1 MDFCHLHTHTQYSLL
16 DGHCEIDNLVKRAKE
31 LGQSAMAITD
41 HGSLYGIVDFY
52 KACKKYGVKPVLGSE
67 FYLCEDI
74 SKKERGYTHLI
85 LLAKNETGLKNL
97 YKLSS
102 LSFTKGFYSKP
113 RVDKSLLKEYG
124 EGVVCLTACINGKI
138 PRLLS
143 EGNLEG
149 AYNEAVDLCKIFG
162 RDNVYI
168 EIQYHGIKEEA
179 RIIPLLVKTAQKAE
193 LKCVLTNDIHYVDK
207 EDSFYQDVLMCISM
221 QKQLDDTDR
230 IKFETDEFYLKS
242 ADEMRETFSELLPDE
257 SITEYMENTL
267 EIAEKCN
274 VEIKFHNFSFPKFFQ
289 DKTREETEIFF
300 RKLCKKGLSMRYA
313 AVTSEM
319 EKQLNHEMDVIC
331 EMGFCD
337 YFLIVWDFVRFAK
350 TNGIA
355 VGPGRGSAAGSL
367 VSYVLNITTV
377 DPLKYGLVFER
388 FLNKERVSMP
398 DIDIDFCNE
407 RRDEVIEY
415 VTKKY
420 TPDRVCRILTFGT
433 LKARAAI
440 KDTARVMG
448 VPYYK
453 ADSVTK
459 LIPPSPRIKIDDV
472 LNSNGRLKS
481 LYNSDFEIKKLIDTA
496 KKLEGH
502 LRHGSIHAAG
512 VLITGERADSLVPLT
527 FISDSVATQFEMG
540 TIEELGLLKMDFLG
554 LRNLSIIKNTI
565 EDIKNEYGIQID
577 FSKDGYDDSD
587 TYKLI
592 ANGNTD
598 GVFQLE
604 SGGMKRFLKEFKPKS
619 LEDIIAAIALY
630 RPGPMD
636 KIPEFIRNKEHPENI
651 TYKCPKLKEIL
662 DITYGCIVYQEQ
674 VMEIFRSLA
683 GYTYGQADIVRKA
696 ISKKK
701 ADVLSEQREKFI
713 NGCLKNGISKK
724 ISSEIFGDIEAF
736 ADYAFNKAHSVCYAV
751 LAYETAYLKCKYPP
765 YFFASV
771 LSTFMDFTEKCA
783 FYIESAENMGIKTLP
798 PRINF
803 SDVLFTVKGN
813 SIMFGLAAIKGIGK
827 SMAEEIVDE
836 RKTGGAFLSF
846 DDFLKRMIKRR
857 INRGAVESLIKAG
870 CFEGFD
876 KRINLIRTYESSMNS
891 FISISRSNVEGQL
904 SFTDMTL
911 KEPDGETVL
920 EYDESKIEPPTK
932 VDLEMEHEVL
942 GLYISGHPLRE
953 FIKLIKEITKYE
965 IFSVKEQIYSLGMIP
980 NELSGE
986 ITFVGVVKNISQKR
1000 TKQGKAM
1007 ALFTLEDISAS
1018 CECILF
1024 PDSYIKNEVFLQ
1036 EDNIVEARGKI
1047 ELESD
1052 ERIKFIVTSLND
1064 FSKREPEY
1072 RLYIKLNEEDKPK
1085 LPQILKCL
1093 KFHSGKTPVY
1103 FYYPDEK
1110 KTLLA
1115 PEEYRTAKSDF
1126 LVSELCGILPEENI
1140 KYIKVNG

>member
-113 RVDKSLLKEYG
+113 RIDKKLLREYS
-124 EGVVCLTACINGKI
+124 EGVICLTACINGKI

-242 ADEMRETFSELLPDE
+242 ADEMKETFSDLLPDE
-257 SITEYMENTL
+257 SITEYMKNTL

-289 DKTREETEIFF
+289 DKTKEETEIFF

-313 AVTSEM
+313 AVTPEM

-713 NGCLKNGISKK
+713 NGCLKNGISEK

-942 GLYISGHPLRE
+942 GLYIS
-953 FIKLIKEITKYE
+953 Y
-965 IFSVKEQIYSLGMIP
+965 
-980 NELSGE
+980 
-986 ITFVGVVKNISQKR
+986 
-1000 TKQGKAM
+1000 
-1007 ALFTLEDISAS
+1007 
-1018 CECILF
+1018 
-1024 PDSYIKNEVFLQ
+1024 
-1036 EDNIVEARGKI
+1036 
-1047 ELESD
+1047 
-1052 ERIKFIVTSLND
+1052 
-1064 FSKREPEY
+1064 
-1072 RLYIKLNEEDKPK
+1072 
-1085 LPQILKCL
+1085 
-1093 KFHSGKTPVY
+1093 
-1103 FYYPDEK
+1103 
-1110 KTLLA
+1110 
-1115 PEEYRTAKSDF
+1115 
-1126 LVSELCGILPEENI
+1126 
-1140 KYIKVNG
+1140 